1 MMTALL
7 IALFSSPAHAGSTIE
22 VDVPEPSGID
32 HDRVG
37 ERVFVVDDG
46 GELWVFDTDFNEIDV
61 FDLGGDLE
69 GVDYVPATD
78 QLLVAV
84 EGDEQILVV
93 DPDSGSVE
101 AELDIPRTWNGQT
114 IMAAGGNGIET
125 LTVIGR
131 RIFVANQ
138 SFDANDE
145 TDGSVL
151 VELAIMPNSKL
162 RIVDAHRLPV
172 LDVAGSLYDPRSNSM
187 FLLSD
192 TDNRLYRIPMDA
204 LDALDS
210 GTAIPRN
217 LLRSFHVSGEN
228 QEGMTIVGGDLIIA
242 QDSGDLHSTG
252 SFRRLL
258 SLQGQLSLQNEDSP

>member
-1 MMTALL
+1 MMSVLL
-7 IALFSSPAHAGSTIE
+7 LALFASPAHAGTTIE

-37 ERVFVVDDG
+37 ERIFVADDG
-46 GELWVFDTDFNEIDV
+46 GELWVFDTDFNELDV

-69 GVDYVPATD
+69 GVDCVPATD

-93 DPDSGSVE
+93 DPDSGSIE

-125 LTVIGR
+125 LTVVGR

-138 SFDANDE
+138 SFDEDDE

-151 VELAIMPNSKL
+151 VELAITPNGKL

-172 LDVAGSLYDPRSNSM
+172 IDIAGSLYEPRSKSLY
-187 FLLSD
+187 LLSD
-192 TDNRLYRIPMDA
+192 ANNRIYRLPIRGLDTLDTGESIPA
-204 LDALDS
+204 A
-210 GTAIPRN
+210 
-217 LLRSFHVSGEN
+217 LLRTFRISGEN
-228 QEGMTIVGGDLIIA
+228 QEGMCILNGDLVIA
-242 QDSGDLHSTG
+242 QDSGDLHNAG
-252 SFRRLL
+252 NFRWVL
-258 SLQGQLSLQNEDSP
+258 SLQGQMNLMMED

>member
-1 MMTALL
+1 MISTLL
-7 IALFSSPAHAGSTIE
+7 IALFTAPAHANSTIE

-37 ERVFVVDDG
+37 ERIFVADDG
-46 GELWVFDTDFNEIDV
+46 GELWVFDTDYNEIDV

-69 GVDYVPATD
+69 GVDYIPATD
-78 QLLVAV
+78 QLLVGV

-93 DPDSGSVE
+93 DPDSGSIE

-125 LTVIGR
+125 LTVVGR

-138 SFDANDE
+138 SFDADDK

-151 VELAIMPNSKL
+151 VELAIRPNGKL
-162 RIVDAHRLPV
+162 SIVDAHRLPII
-172 LDVAGSLYDPRSNSM
+172 DVAGSLYEPQSKSLY
-187 FLLSD
+187 LLSD
-192 TDNRLYRIPMDA
+192 ANNRLYRIGMGA

-210 GTAIPRN
+210 GESIPN
-217 LLRSFHVSGEN
+217 ALLRAYRVSGDN
-228 QEGMTIVGGDLIIA
+228 QEGMTIVDGNLIIA
-242 QDSGDLHSTG
+242 QDSGNLHSAG
-252 SFRRLL
+252 NFRRLL
-258 SLQGQLSLQNEDSP
+258 SLQGQMGMLTED